1 MYYPKS
7 DLLDAEVVGTP
18 SRVWRAIVDDV
29 QILRQGL
36 IRRIGSG
43 TLTRIWDMS
52 WIPRDGLMLPM
63 GTARVGSPL
72 VLSELIDQMSR
83 SWNMQAVRDFLSPLD
98 WELIESIPLSTSPQD
113 DYYWAW
119 HYEKSGVFSVR
130 STYRMLVRSWE
141 MLAACAEGRLGRSN
155 VGAQEK
161 KWTELGRTKVPSKV
175 RVFLWRLA
183 RHSNP
188 IGDVR
193 HHRNMAADARCGLCG
208 SS

>member
-1 MYYPKS
+1 
-7 DLLDAEVVGTP
+7 
-18 SRVWRAIVDDV
+18 
-29 QILRQGL
+29 
-36 IRRIGSG
+36 
-43 TLTRIWDMS
+43 
-52 WIPRDGLMLPM
+52 
-63 GTARVGSPL
+63 
-72 VLSELIDQMSR
+72 
-83 SWNMQAVRDFLSPLD
+83 MQVVRDFLSPLH

-175 RVFLWRLA
+175 RVLLWRLA
-183 RHSNP
+183 RHSIP
-188 IGDVR
+188 TGDVR
-193 HHRNMAADARCGLCG
+193 HHRNMAANARCVLCG
-208 SS
+208 AADSWRHALLECNLAKCVWALENESIVEFLSQNHYADAHTWVSRDHQLT